1 MEQFKVMKCYKYSE
15 NAELIKEL
23 NICSCGTA
31 EVCYAWV
38 LEYLRDLKNNNLSK
52 YKYDSPDWK
61 FIQIIN
67 GFLDE
72 KGFVEHGVS
81 CRCSWLTEKGEKLL
95 LALEYMAKFNFELE
109 ETENNPDLFNWWYVE
124 EE

>member
-1 MEQFKVMKCYKYSE
+1 MPVG
-15 NAELIKEL
+15 IG
-23 NICSCGTA
+23 I
-31 EVCYAWV
+31 V
-38 LEYLRDLKNNNLSK
+38 L
-52 YKYDSPDWK
+52 
-61 FIQIIN
+61 

-109 ETENNPDLFNWWYVE
+109 EVYSNKNIQDFLDFPTAEITEDFY
-124 EE
+124 